1 MRSTVA
7 VAPMASASRHG
18 PLDSKVT
25 AAALRCPELCEPL
38 LGRGLP
44 GQVTCACAIL
54 VTDAG
59 RILCQRRRQGLQCF
73 GGGRKLDC
81 WMSWVHGACTELF
94 DEANFDL
101 YAHRSA
107 VRGVYGPFFVV
118 QDLSHR
124 SLRYPK
130 T

>member
-1 MRSTVA
+1 MIFFCYASSFLGVGNVSKLLGIIIMFCPTNIVCPFSCYQHWFKPMRSTVA

-25 AAALRCPELCEPL
+25 AAVLRCPELCEPL

-73 GGGRKLDC
+73 GGGRNSDC
-81 WMSWVHGACTELF
+81 
-94 DEANFDL
+94 
-101 YAHRSA
+101 
-107 VRGVYGPFFVV
+107 
-118 QDLSHR
+118 
-124 SLRYPK
+124 
-130 T
+130 